1 MQEWRKDSEN
11 RITPQSRKSLN
22 QPTGRKMN
30 QQNDFDRKKQAIK
43 YLRWGIVVLLMLGM
57 VNSYFDRMN
66 MSFAASSI
74 SREFGRWVQ
83 IFKVMVNHPSEE
95 TGAPVAMTDE
105 HAVIGEGISND
116 NAELN
121 HLAYFLHREDTVW
134 TVGAHLKPGAV
145 SGDSII
151 ARAVA
156 MSGDRAVIG
165 AIEAKTETGIVY
177 VLNFQ
182 NSDAQGD
189 KGEWV
194 FQTTL
199 VPSTPVWNISFG
211 KTVSIDSNR
220 IIVGAPTEN
229 GGTGAAYIFREEN
242 GGWIEESHLK
252 PDERQPGSEFGNSV
266 MIDGDYAMV
275 GFPDGGDGRGSVI
288 VYHKKDGQWTRL
300 QALIFEDGTVG
311 DRFGCSVAMN
321 GEYAVI
327 GADETNSGPGKIGA
341 AYIYKK
347 NDKGWEYYKTLKPDA
362 ELRVTN
368 FGRQVALHGN
378 HAIIGSGNG
387 AREGTAFIFHR
398 EGKIWVQQAVL
409 TPQEKVRQF
418 GKTVAIS
425 GEDYAFVG
433 GRSEDSGNAIGFIF
447 RHYPMDPAK
456 MGLILAMFFW
466 AYGIMQVPAG
476 RLVDKFGIR
485 KLYTTSFFLWAFV
498 ATAFGLATSIW
509 MFIALRALLGVLESV
524 SAPASMAFIGRYFD
538 ERERGLATGIYLAG
552 TKLGPSIGGI
562 LAAWL
567 IGTFGWRM
575 LFILCGLVPLIWLIP
590 WEYYYRKLENRIG
603 ERNVKVG
610 DVQGSLSTA
619 GKKLIPLKTL
629 FKYKKT
635 WGVFWG
641 AATYSYVLVL
651 YLSWL
656 PTYFREQM
664 HFSLAKMGAFSG
676 IAFGGVAVMVPLAGA
691 AADFLIR
698 RGMDTT
704 KVRKGF
710 IIAGFFMGS
719 LIIPVPYISN
729 PDYAVTVLLIAI
741 VSMGMATANT
751 WAIMQAVAPENT
763 TGTLAGVQNLGGSVG
778 AAVAPLLTGFMVSAS
793 GTFNSA
799 FILAGVIMLSGI
811 LNYIFLIG
819 KVERIQV
826 DQ

>member
-1 MQEWRKDSEN
+1 M
-11 RITPQSRKSLN
+11 N
-22 QPTGRKMN
+22 QP
-30 QQNDFDRKKQAIK
+30 NDFDRKKQAIK
-43 YLRWGIVVLLMLGM
+43 HLRWGIVVLLMLGM

-83 IFKVMVNHPSEE
+83 IFKVMVNHPADQS
-95 TGAPVAMTDE
+95 AVPLAMSDD
-105 HAVIGEGISND
+105 HAVVGAGISD
-116 NAELN
+116 AEMNPLV
-121 HLAYFLHREDTVW
+121 YFLNREDTVW
-134 TVGAHLKPGAV
+134 TVGAQFKPDDV
-145 SGDSII
+145 RSDSII

-156 MSGDRAVIG
+156 VNSDRAVIS
-165 AIEAKTETGIVY
+165 ALDASAESGIVY
-177 VLNFQ
+177 LLNFQ
-182 NSDAQGD
+182 KSDAQNSTGSWVLGTMLAPATLASNQD
-189 KGEWV
+189 FGEA
-194 FQTTL
+194 
-199 VPSTPVWNISFG
+199 ISMDENN
-211 KTVSIDSNR
+211 V
-220 IIVGAPTEN
+220 IVGAPGEN
-229 GGTGAAYIFREEN
+229 GAAYIFHQEN
-242 GGWIEESHLK
+242 DDWVEAAHLM
-252 PDERQPGSEFGNSV
+252 PDENHPGSQFGQSV
-266 MIDGDYAMV
+266 AIDGEFAMV
-275 GFPDGGDGRGSVI
+275 GFPDGNEGKGSVI
-288 VYHKKDGQWTRL
+288 VFQQKNKQWSQL
-300 QALIFEDGTVG
+300 QELTFENGIVG
-311 DRFGCSVAMN
+311 DRFGCSVAMDD
-321 GEYAVI
+321 EYAII
-327 GADETNSGPGKIGA
+327 GAEETNSGPEKSGA
-341 AYIYKK
+341 AHVYKK
-347 NDKGWEYYKTLKPDA
+347 ADNSWEYDETLKPDA
-362 ELRVTN
+362 ELRLTN

-378 HAIIGSGNG
+378 HAIVGSGSENG
-387 AREGTAFIFHR
+387 TQEGTALIFHR
-398 EGKIWVQQAVL
+398 EGKLWVQQAIL
-409 TPQEKVRQF
+409 TPREKVAQF
-418 GKTVAIS
+418 GRSVAIS
-425 GEDYAFVG
+425 GENYGIVSGESVD
-433 GRSEDSGNAIGFIF
+433 SESGIGFIF
-447 RHYPMDPAK
+447 RHYPMDPAR
-456 MGLILAMFFW
+456 MGFILAMFFW

-538 ERERGLATGIYLAG
+538 EKERGLATGIYLAG

-562 LAAWL
+562 LAAYL
-567 IGTFGWRM
+567 IGSFGWRM
-575 LFILCGLVPLIWLIP
+575 LFILCGLVPLVWLLP
-590 WEYYYRKLENRIG
+590 WEYYYRKLEKRLG

-610 DVQGSLSTA
+610 DVQPSGSAS
-619 GKKLIPLKTL
+619 GKKLIPLATL

-641 AATYSYVLVL
+641 SAAYSYVLVL

-664 HFSLAKMGAFSG
+664 HFSLSKMGAFSG
-676 IAFGGVAVMVPLAGA
+676 IAFGGVAIMVPLAGA

-698 RGMDTT
+698 RGIDVT

-719 LIIPVPYISN
+719 LIIPVPFISN

-778 AAVAPLLTGFMVSAS
+778 AAIAPLLTGFMVSAS

-826 DQ
+826 EI

>member
-1 MQEWRKDSEN
+1 
-11 RITPQSRKSLN
+11 
-22 QPTGRKMN
+22 MN

-83 IFKVMVNHPSEE
+83 IFKVMVNHPADQSGVPLAMNDDHGVV
-95 TGAPVAMTDE
+95 GA
-105 HAVIGEGISND
+105 GISD
-116 NAELN
+116 AEMKSLACFLN
-121 HLAYFLHREDTVW
+121 REDTVW
-134 TVGAHLKPGAV
+134 TVGAHFKPDFVNA
-145 SGDSII
+145 DSII
-151 ARAVA
+151 MQSVAVN
-156 MSGDRAVIG
+156 GDNAVVSVKDLKAG
-165 AIEAKTETGIVY
+165 RSVVYLLNYQKSEGPNEAGNWVLETTLAPATP
-177 VLNFQ
+177 VLNQ
-182 NSDAQGD
+182 D
-189 KGEWV
+189 
-194 FQTTL
+194 
-199 VPSTPVWNISFG
+199 FG
-211 KTVSIDSNR
+211 KSVSMNENNV
-220 IIVGAPTEN
+220 IVGAT
-229 GGTGAAYIFREEN
+229 GDDGAAYIFHQENDDWVEAAHLMPEEN
-242 GGWIEESHLK
+242 H
-252 PDERQPGSEFGNSV
+252 PGSQFGQSV
-266 MIDGDYAMV
+266 AIDGEFAMV
-275 GFPDGGDGRGSVI
+275 GFPDGNDGKGSII
-288 VYHKKDGQWTRL
+288 VYQQKNEQWSRL
-300 QALIFEDGTVG
+300 QELTFENGIVG
-311 DRFGCSVAMN
+311 DRFGCSVAMHD
-321 GEYAVI
+321 EYAII
-327 GADETNSGPGKIGA
+327 GAEETNSGPGKSGA

-347 NDKGWEYYKTLKPDA
+347 IEDGWEYYKTLLPDA
-362 ELRVTN
+362 ELRLTN

-378 HAIIGSGNG
+378 HAIVGSGSQNVTE
-387 AREGTAFIFHR
+387 EGTALIFHR
-398 EGKIWVQQAVL
+398 EGKRWVQQAVL
-409 TPQEKVRQF
+409 TPREKVAQF
-418 GKTVAIS
+418 GRSVAIS
-425 GEDYAFVG
+425 GENYAIVSG
-433 GRSEDSGNAIGFIF
+433 ESLDSENGIGFIF
-447 RHYPMDPAK
+447 RHYPMDPTR
-456 MGLILAMFFW
+456 MGFILAMFFW

-538 ERERGLATGIYLAG
+538 EKERGLATGIYLAG

-567 IGTFGWRM
+567 IGSFGWRM
-575 LFILCGLVPLIWLIP
+575 LFVLCGLVPLIWLIP
-590 WEYYYRKLENRIG
+590 WEYYYRKLEKRLG

-610 DVQGSLSTA
+610 DVQPSGSVS
-619 GKKLIPLKTL
+619 GKKLIPLATL

-641 AATYSYVLVL
+641 SAAYSYVLVL

-664 HFSLAKMGAFSG
+664 HFSLSKMGAFSG
-676 IAFGGVAVMVPLAGA
+676 IAFGGVAIMVPLAGA

-698 RGMDTT
+698 RGIDIT

-710 IIAGFFMGS
+710 IIAGFLMGS
-719 LIIPVPYISN
+719 LIIPVPFISN
-729 PDYAVTVLLIAI
+729 PDYAVTFLLIAI

-799 FILAGVIMLSGI
+799 FVLAGVIMLSGI

-826 DQ
+826 DSQ